1 MKLALSS
8 ETDLQKMSMFCLR
21 AYDIGD
27 IHKDEPKEFTEVL
40 KITMGDREP
49 K

>member
-8 ETDLQKMSMFCLR
+8 EADPQKMFCLR